1 MKFSRELL
9 LDAHQG
15 TVLLDVSALV
25 GKERER
31 QTERVGGYWVSAAL
45 QAWQKIPSQ
54 AQSAFLSLQTKQTVN
69 QEPLFASSEG
79 RAFDAISLNVSEQ
92 TDI

>member
-31 QTERVGGYWVSAAL
+31 
-45 QAWQKIPSQ
+45 
-54 AQSAFLSLQTKQTVN
+54 
-69 QEPLFASSEG
+69 
-79 RAFDAISLNVSEQ
+79 VSEREGGER
-92 TDI
+92 IE

>member
-1 MKFSRELL
+1 M

-31 QTERVGGYWVSAAL
+31 QKERGGKRIEQVLHYKL
-45 QAWQKIPSQ
+45 GIRFP
-54 AQSAFLSLQTKQTVN
+54 SAFLSLRTKQTPN
-69 QEPLFASSEG
+69 REPLFASSKG
-79 RAFDAISLNVSEQ
+79 RVFDAISLNMTEQ
-92 TDI
+92 TEM

>member
-25 GKERER
+25 GKERRER
-31 QTERVGGYWVSAAL
+31 E
-45 QAWQKIPSQ
+45 
-54 AQSAFLSLQTKQTVN
+54 
-69 QEPLFASSEG
+69 EEG
-79 RAFDAISLNVSEQ
+79 ARGED
-92 TDI
+92 